1 MTDRGMIEGTEKREG
16 MTDRGMIEETEK
28 REGMTDRGMIE
39 GTEKRD
45 DRQRDYNE
53 NGEEGGGMRERG

>member
-1 MTDRGMIEGTEKREG
+1 MTDRGMIEG
-16 MTDRGMIEETEK
+16 TEK

-53 NGEEGGGMRERG
+53 NGEEGGGMRERGKRKESE